1 MRSTTYG
8 RPVSGHASNPLEWF
22 PSGSPSPH
30 LLLRHAPTSGSVSRS
45 LSEGG
50 CFLVDDSLTS
60 SQTSHRARSLL
71 PAGHKVPKIFSLTVA
86 PEGRVSPLGGLVPGR
101 ATFTP
106 LSFEWLWYMCP
117 WVLDCLWR
125 NPLFTQG
132 GVGRFCLFINLGG
145 RAFVITSSPFPSGSF
160 LGWTPQLGRPTG
172 RRSGERHVV
181 LARDRG
187 KASSCSSV
195 PFFLRGESDASP
207 FSLQGSPCRLGSI
220 TLYWIFVVGP
230 SVFPPLGVPGEL

>member
-101 ATFTP
+101 ATFT
-106 LSFEWLWYMCP
+106 L
-117 WVLDCLWR
+117 
-125 NPLFTQG
+125 
-132 GVGRFCLFINLGG
+132 
-145 RAFVITSSPFPSGSF
+145 SPFLTIMFLAHPTHFFFVFSAKFCNVRIRYQTVFLPFVWRSTVAPSSMCSF
-160 LGWTPQLGRPTG
+160 IKR
-172 RRSGERHVV
+172 
-181 LARDRG
+181 
-187 KASSCSSV
+187 
-195 PFFLRGESDASP
+195 
-207 FSLQGSPCRLGSI
+207 SLQSDLPHLVPSSLLKGGLFSASNGS
-220 TLYWIFVVGP
+220 W
-230 SVFPPLGVPGEL
+230 

>member
-1 MRSTTYG
+1 M
-8 RPVSGHASNPLEWF
+8 
-22 PSGSPSPH
+22 
-30 LLLRHAPTSGSVSRS
+30 
-45 LSEGG
+45 
-50 CFLVDDSLTS
+50 
-60 SQTSHRARSLL
+60 
-71 PAGHKVPKIFSLTVA
+71 I
-86 PEGRVSPLGGLVPGR
+86 
-101 ATFTP
+101 TP
-106 LSFEWLWYMCP
+106 
-117 WVLDCLWR
+117 
-125 NPLFTQG
+125 
-132 GVGRFCLFINLGG
+132 I
-145 RAFVITSSPFPSGSF
+145 PFHSGSF

-187 KASSCSSV
+187 KASSSPSA